1 MSGTNNKSDSVV
13 LSGQPMEFSD
23 TEQYS
28 QDSLISKRNTPNWSQ
43 PKCMVQVKKGM
54 ETMQNNYLYYEL

>member
-1 MSGTNNKSDSVV
+1 
-13 LSGQPMEFSD
+13 MEFSD
-23 TEQYS
+23 TKQYS
-28 QDSLISKRNTPNWSQ
+28 QDSLTSKRNTPNWSQ